1 MTRIAALGAAA
12 ILFVTGAAIRDVEAI
27 AIAVGL
33 LVGVGLTF
41 LWGGGI
47 VGRIVLGLLFADIVF
62 WMAPAAWSNW
72 SHGGS
77 ASNLLIPVALV
88 VCSLAGLASLVGAPS
103 RAVAVAGAVVLV
115 AGLVVL
121 PAISDD
127 ADDIPAE
134 SPSVLKVKSS
144 GVDFLPSKLNATG
157 AELTVVF
164 HNKDLFWHTFT
175 IDALD
180 LNVRAPLGGTR
191 VARFTASPGTYEFYC
206 AIPGHEAAGM
216 KGTLVVMP
224 GATG

>member
-12 ILFVTGAAIRDVEAI
+12 ILFITGAAIRDVEAI

-41 LWGGGI
+41 LLGARI

-72 SHGGS
+72 NHGGS
-77 ASNLLIPVALV
+77 TSNLLIPVALV

-103 RAVAVAGAVVLV
+103 RAVAVAGAALLV
-115 AGLVVL
+115 AGLVL
-121 PAISDD
+121 PTIGDD
-127 ADDIPAE
+127 AEEIPAA
-134 SPSVLKVKSS
+134 SPSVLHVKSS
-144 GVDFLPSKLNATG
+144 GADFLPSTLTATG

-175 IDALD
+175 IDELD

-191 VARFTASPGTYEFYC
+191 VARFDSPPGTYEFYC

-216 KGTLVVMP
+216 KGTLVVS
-224 GATG
+224 